1 MTFVRRSLRRVPEFA
16 VVTFL
21 MEAAAMN
28 QALL

>member
-1 MTFVRRSLRRVPEFA
+1 MTFVRSLRRVPEFA

-21 MEAAAMN
+21 IETAARN